1 MVVGVFKDVE
11 ILGLLRVD
19 QVRNSILF
27 AAVEHLVAG
36 FRIIK
41 MEVASVIFEIVD
53 FIVFKVGG
61 HFLKSFNVYSPS
73 RTGVRDF

>member
-1 MVVGVFKDVE
+1 VVVDVFKDLE

-41 MEVASVIFEIVD
+41 MDVASVIFEISD
-53 FIVFKVGG
+53 FILFKVGVN
-61 HFLKSFNVYSPS
+61 FLKSLNVYSPS
-73 RTGVRDF
+73 RSGVRDF

>member
-1 MVVGVFKDVE
+1 VVVGVFKDVE

-36 FRIIK
+36 FWIIK
-41 MEVASVIFEIVD
+41 MDVASVIFEIGD
-53 FIVFKVGG
+53 FILFKVGG
-61 HFLKSFNVYSPS
+61 NFLKSLNVYSPYRS
-73 RTGVRDF
+73 GIRDF